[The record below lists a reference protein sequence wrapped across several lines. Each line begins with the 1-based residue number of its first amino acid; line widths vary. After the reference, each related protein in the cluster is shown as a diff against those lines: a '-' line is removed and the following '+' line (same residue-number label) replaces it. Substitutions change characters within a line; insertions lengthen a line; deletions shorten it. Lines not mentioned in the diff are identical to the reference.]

1 MLVPHS
7 LAHLFTYSPRQGGF
21 GIGPGLA
28 MSRSL
33 GDHGVAE
40 VGVTAEPVMVTHAIT
55 NPRTH
60 PNPHPRLNLNP
71 SPSPNP
77 NPDPLT
83 TDPNPN

>member
-71 SPSPNP
+71 SPNP
-77 NPDPLT
+77 TPAPDP
-83 TDPNPN
+83 DPNPN